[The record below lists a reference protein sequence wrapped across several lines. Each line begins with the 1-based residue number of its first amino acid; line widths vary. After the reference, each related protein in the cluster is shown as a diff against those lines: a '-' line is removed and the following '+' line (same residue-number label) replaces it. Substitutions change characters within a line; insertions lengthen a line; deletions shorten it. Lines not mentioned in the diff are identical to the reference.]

1 MRTAR
6 VVKPLP
12 AKEITVK
19 KPRKLAPE
27 AHLNG
32 NGQDSLGTANPISS
46 DEPVPLAK
54 EKTVVIAKKVAAKAG
69 KSARRAPRAASG
81 SHSEKLVCRYCGSG
95 DLAPSFIKRRDAR
108 CRACFK
114 QRYGSAARRENTTQ
128 TRKAAMA
135 K

>member
-12 AKEITVK
+12 AKEITMK
-19 KPRKLAPE
+19 KPRKSATE
-27 AHLNG
+27 AHLIG
-32 NGQDSLGTANPISS
+32 NGQESLGTANPIPS
-46 DEPVPLAK
+46 DEPMLLAK
-54 EKTVVIAKKVAAKAG
+54 QKTVVTARKVAVKTG
-69 KSARRAPRAASG
+69 KGARRPPRAASG
-81 SHSEKLVCRYCGSG
+81 SDPEKLVCRYCGSG

-114 QRYGSAARRENTTQ
+114 QRYGSAARNENTTQ
-128 TRKAAMA
+128 TREAAMA

>member
-1 MRTAR
+1 M
-6 VVKPLP
+6 
-12 AKEITVK
+12 K
-19 KPRKLAPE
+19 KPRKSAPE

-32 NGQDSLGTANPISS
+32 NGQESLVAANPIPS
-46 DEPVPLAK
+46 DEPAPLTK
-54 EKTVVIAKKVAAKAG
+54 QKTVVTATKVAAKTG
-69 KSARRAPRAASG
+69 KDARRPPRAASG
-81 SHSEKLVCRYCGSG
+81 SDPEKLVCRYCGSG

-114 QRYGSAARRENTTQ
+114 QRYGSAARNENTTQ

>member
-6 VVKPLP
+6 VVKPLS
-12 AKEITVK
+12 AKEITMK
-19 KPRKLAPE
+19 KPRKSALE

-32 NGQDSLGTANPISS
+32 NGQKSPGTANPIPS
-46 DEPVPLAK
+46 DEPALLAK
-54 EKTVVIAKKVAAKAG
+54 QKTVVTARKVAANTG
-69 KSARRAPRAASG
+69 KGARRPARAASG
-81 SHSEKLVCRYCGSG
+81 SHPEKLVCRYCGSD

-114 QRYGSAARRENTTQ
+114 QRYGSAARNENTTQ